1 MIITSAGYF
10 VDNVLRYLDMA
21 SKGEEI
27 VISVGQNKELHLTL
41 KDLKEKEE
49 SDFEVMRENGR
60 SYIADKRR

>member
-41 KDLKEKEE
+41 KEKEE